1 MQNETIKSILE
12 KAANKEN
19 GTYLLYKNLEV
30 RVEDTRTRA
39 ILKKLAAE
47 KLRHKQVIENFN
59 TELLNKKQI
68 KNISRYGISEYFTEE
83 SFEEGSGFKDAFIYA
98 AKREKRAYEFYH
110 NMSKIVEHSDL
121 KRLFKWLSREESKQK
136 KDIEVLLRKV
146 V

>member
-59 TELLNKKQI
+59 TEPLNKKEI
-68 KNISRYGISEYFTEE
+68 KDISQHGISKYFSEE
-83 SFEEGSGFKDAFIYA
+83 SFDEGLEFKDAFICA
-98 AKREKRAYEFYH
+98 AKKEETAYAFYRTL
-110 NMSKIVEHSDL
+110 SKIVEDSDL
-121 KRLFKWLSREESKQK
+121 KRLFKWLSSEKSRHK

>member
-47 KLRHKQVIENFN
+47 K
-59 TELLNKKQI
+59 
-68 KNISRYGISEYFTEE
+68 
-83 SFEEGSGFKDAFIYA
+83 
-98 AKREKRAYEFYH
+98 
-110 NMSKIVEHSDL
+110 
-121 KRLFKWLSREESKQK
+121 
-136 KDIEVLLRKV
+136 
-146 V
+146 

>member
-19 GTYLLYKNLEV
+19 GTYLLYKNLEG

-39 ILKKLAAE
+39 ILAKFAEE
-47 KLRHKQVIENFN
+47 KLRQKQVIENFN

-68 KNISRYGISEYFTEE
+68 KDISRHGISEYFTEE
-83 SFEEGSGFKDAFIYA
+83 SFDEGSELEDALVDA
-98 AKREKRAYEFYH
+98 AERGKRAYAFYQ

-121 KRLFKWLSREESKQK
+121 KMLFNWLSREVSNHK
-136 KDIEVLLRKV
+136 KDIEALLRKV